1 MIPFALVFSLGAKVA
16 RIDNRNLLGLCLL
29 FAFVGSMLVGDWQSI
44 FINDPCSAATVNVN
58 EVFDFQNESSPA
70 NLNYSMSGFNS
81 SDNVTAYE
89 QLVASCEALSSSSH
103 QCSFNPNSHITGEFC
118 NTCMPTCLSKQA
130 TINFYQFSA
139 GILLLS
145 LSAPLGFIFAS
156 AIASEITSVE
166 SQV

>member
-1 MIPFALVFSLGAKVA
+1 
-16 RIDNRNLLGLCLL
+16 
-29 FAFVGSMLVGDWQSI
+29 MLVGDWQSI
-44 FINDPCSAATVNVN
+44 FSNDPCSAATVNTTD
-58 EVFDFQNESSPA
+58 EEFDFQNESSPA
-70 NLNYSMSGFNS
+70 IVSGLNISGFNS
-81 SDNVTAYE
+81 SDNVSFIGVSVYE

-103 QCSFNPNSHITGEFC
+103 QCSFNPNSHITGDFC
-118 NTCMPTCLSKQA
+118 NTCLPTCLSKQA

-166 SQV
+166 